1 MKELDPTESH
11 CTQNNTDEIVRTD
24 KIVVLTTQII
34 HFGGTMKYYKV
45 CNTSFLGKKKV
56 IGNHAVSEG
65 GGFYRRQGK
74 ILSLE
79 NISYGN
85 WKMH

>member
-45 CNTSFLGKKKV
+45 CNTSFLGKKKSLV
-56 IGNHAVSEG
+56 IMLFLKEEVFIA
-65 GGFYRRQGK
+65 GK
-74 ILSLE
+74 EKS
-79 NISYGN
+79 
-85 WKMH
+85 